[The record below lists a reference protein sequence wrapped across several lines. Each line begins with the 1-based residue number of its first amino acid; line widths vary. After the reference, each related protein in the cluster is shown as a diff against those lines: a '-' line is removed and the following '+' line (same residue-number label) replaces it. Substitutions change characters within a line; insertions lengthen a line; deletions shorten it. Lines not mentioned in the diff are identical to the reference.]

1 MILYTREHVRQVE
14 RACETQGIAEDRLM
28 ENAGSAVAKVIRD
41 RYEIENQKVLVLC
54 GKGNN
59 GGDGFVIARRLLQSG
74 AKVAVALTH
83 GEPVGETARSVYEY
97 ARSLSIRMIDA
108 KKEPEAFDA
117 VLAAAELIVDAVFGI
132 GYHGPTD
139 ASDLA
144 LFDRVNACQVPVV
157 SVDVPSGVSAD
168 DGAVDGSAI
177 RATLTVTFFE
187 KKVCHVVY
195 PAVAYAGET
204 LVAEIGAPDSAYAPS
219 SLGMIDAES
228 CARLLP
234 ERSPDSHK
242 GSFGKVGLICG
253 SYGMVGAAAI
263 ACESAVKS
271 GVGLVKCAVS
281 QSMYPILAIKRNEPV
296 FAVFPDG
303 EDRSLSGQDA
313 ARVVAA
319 LEDCDAL
326 LMGCGLGRSESVDRL
341 VEGVLSGSRVP
352 VVLDADGINAA
363 AKHID
368 ILDSA
373 KGRLIL
379 TPHEMEMAR
388 LCRVSLKDLKENRLY
403 YGRLISDRYQ
413 AVVVL
418 KGSSTIVLSPDG
430 RTFFHTGGNDGM
442 ATAGSGDML
451 AGILAAFAAQ
461 CDDLTDAARIGVCIH
476 AMAGKRAAERFSRRS
491 MTVSDMLDSLS
502 DVYLHFE

>member
-1 MILYTREHVRQVE
+1 MILYTREQVRQVE
-14 RACETQGIAEDRLM
+14 AACEALGITEDRLM

-41 RYEIENQKVLVLC
+41 RYETENKKILILC

-59 GGDGFVIARRLLQSG
+59 GGDGFVVARRLLQSG

-83 GEPVGETARSVYEY
+83 GEPTGSTARSVYEY
-97 ARSLSIRMIDA
+97 ARSLSIRMIDVPQ
-108 KKEPEAFDA
+108 EPEAFEA
-117 VLAAAELIVDAVFGI
+117 VLDVAELIVDAVFGI
-132 GYHGPTD
+132 GYRLP
-139 ASDLA
+139 SRPEDLA
-144 LFDRVNACQVPVV
+144 LFDRVNRCGVPVV

-168 DGAVDGSAI
+168 NGMVDGTAI
-177 RATLTVTFFE
+177 RAELTVTFFE
-187 KKVCHVVY
+187 KKVAHVAY

-204 LVAEIGAPDSAYAPS
+204 VVAEIGAPDSAYVPS
-219 SLGMIDAES
+219 TLGVIDEET

-242 GSFGKVGLICG
+242 GDFGRIGQICG
-253 SYGMVGAAAI
+253 SYGMIGAAAI
-263 ACESAVKS
+263 ACEAACRS
-271 GVGLVKCAVS
+271 GAGLVTCAVS
-281 QSMYPILAIKRNEPV
+281 ESMYPVLAVKRSEPV
-296 FAVFPDG
+296 FAVYPD
-303 EDRSLSGQDA
+303 DASRSLSGQQA
-313 ARVVAA
+313 ARVAA
-319 LEDCDAL
+319 DLEHCDAL
-326 LMGCGLGRSESVDRL
+326 LVGCGLGRSESAEQL
-341 VEGVLSGSRVP
+341 VEGILSASRVP

-368 ILDSA
+368 ILDAA

-388 LCRVSLKDLKENRLY
+388 LCRVSLKELKENRLE

-418 KGSSTIVLSPDG
+418 KGSSTIVFSPDG

-451 AGILAAFAAQ
+451 AGILSVFAAQ
-461 CDDLTDAARIGVCIH
+461 CDSLTDAALIGVCVH
-476 AMAGKRAAERFSRRS
+476 AMAGAKAAERCSRRS
-491 MTVSDMLDSLS
+491 MTVSDMLATLPE
-502 DVYLHFE
+502 VYLRFE